1 MQTQKGPTEQHD
13 LRSPTQAGYRPEHS
27 TIHQALVLQHVIDK
41 HRCLKTPLYL
51 CFVDLKSAYDRVQW
65 SLLWDLLR
73 RLGVHGKMLG
83 AVQSLYDNCLL
94 FMRVSGY
101 TGEGRTPSMGLR
113 QGCPLSATLFGLFID
128 GLHHY
133 LETMAPA
140 AGMQIQ
146 RLRLRELVCA
156 DDICLMASAPEHLQ
170 ALIDASS
177 SYCAVLHMEISVLK
191 RKVMIV
197 SPVPA
202 PAVAF
207 SCNDNPIEQVT
218 SFKYL
223 GLHFHQTG
231 AVAHVVTP
239 IKSKAGGSWAA
250 VQRRH
255 SLLQCGKTINL
266 HLHLLQAVLVSVLLY
281 GCQVWGTH
289 SPHVATANRARL
301 DLQRLYDYYLRTIC
315 GLLPST
321 PRRMLLA
328 ELGLL
333 PLQVLWWRQTLRFWN
348 GLAALPVGSFY
359 HTVCLD
365 NLTDAFQGGACNMA
379 SSVAGCLSSVGYDM
393 PRVFDV
399 IPLLEIDSIVE
410 ALTVQ
415 LQDVGSAAL
424 YCPREAPTRGVVS
437 CTYEQ
442 WFGPNSLRRR
452 YCHLPVS
459 GRGMQR
465 FLQFRLGCHSLP
477 VAAGRLAGAAHVDR
491 AHRVCLACNSGAV
504 GDEMHL
510 VFECAALASLRS
522 RYASLFPGSTDTM
535 RSFFA
540 QPDHVG
546 VFHYVVDCLDFMMI

>member
-1 MQTQKGPTEQHD
+1 
-13 LRSPTQAGYRPEHS
+13 
-27 TIHQALVLQHVIDK
+27 
-41 HRCLKTPLYL
+41 
-51 CFVDLKSAYDRVQW
+51 
-65 SLLWDLLR
+65 
-73 RLGVHGKMLG
+73 
-83 AVQSLYDNCLL
+83 
-94 FMRVSGY
+94 MRVSGY
-101 TGEGRTPSMGLR
+101 TGESRTPSMGLR
-113 QGCPLSATLFGLFID
+113 QGCPLSATLFGLFVD

-140 AGMQIQ
+140 AGIQIQ
-146 RLRLRELVCA
+146 HLRLRELVYA
-156 DDICLMASAPEHLQ
+156 DYICLMASSPEHLQ
-170 ALIDASS
+170 ALIDALS
-177 SYCAVLHMEISVLK
+177 SYCAILHMEISVLK
-191 RKVMIV
+191 TKVMVV

-207 SCNDNPIEQVT
+207 LCNGNPIEQVT

-223 GLHFHQTG
+223 GLHFHQSG
-231 AVAHVVTP
+231 AVAHLVTP
-239 IKSKAGGSWAA
+239 IKSKAGGAWAA

-281 GCQVWGTH
+281 GCQVWGMH
-289 SPHVATANRARL
+289 SPRVAAANRARL

-321 PRRMLLA
+321 PRRMLLV

-379 SSVAGCLSSVGYDM
+379 SSVASCLGSVGYDM

-415 LQDVGSAAL
+415 LQDMGSAAL

-442 WFGPNSLRRR
+442 WFRPYSLRRR

-465 FLQFRLGCHSLP
+465 FLQFRLGCHGLP
-477 VAAGRLAGAAHVDR
+477 VAGGRLAGAAHVGR
-491 AHRVCLACNSGAV
+491 AHRVCLACNGGAV

-510 VFECAALASLRS
+510 IFECTALASLRS
-522 RYASLFPGSTDTM
+522 RYASLFTDTAGTM

-540 QPDHVG
+540 QPDHIG
-546 VFHYVVDCLDFMMI
+546 VFHYVVDCLNFMMI